1 MRHGWKRAPVRLEAT
16 EEVVM
21 LTGTVRR
28 LHRRQHRPRQEQLLN
43 GGAEMLQAQTWRRRA
58 SHALPLLLHCG
69 KSLECTC
76 AMNREC
82 SIARAWQW
90 LLRHGPAGGNWWQ
103 RWRVPR
109 CSALACCQ
117 HGQTQ
122 LSSHIDLGPFCS
134 NISGRECLR
143 NLARCHS
150 CRSQFAAPSWRRQR
164 FPVACPRPCGA
175 AGHLRIFLGRP
186 AIYTCCAPLRAGQGC
201 TTSRMLARRVG
212 KLLQAAAGGPGLL
225 RQFSSNKGAPI
236 PLDPYVNAPLGREG
250 PLWPFP
256 RCTLPCLTMH
266 VPGHPCS
273 RP

>member
-1 MRHGWKRAPVRLEAT
+1 MSRAPSRCAPTQPISTCGGVQSSNGAQRVAVAAAAEAAASTALRRPATPSPAATAHHHRKLGFGGLVIGQQHSEALVRGMRHGWKRAPVRLKAT

-21 LTGTVRR
+21 RTGTVRR
-28 LHRRQHRPRQEQLLN
+28 QHRRQHRPRQEQLLN

-150 CRSQFAAPSWRRQR
+150 CRSQFAAPSWRRQES
-164 FPVACPRPCGA
+164 A
-175 AGHLRIFLGRP
+175 AAAARAP
-186 AIYTCCAPLRAGQGC
+186 AA
-201 TTSRMLARRVG
+201 
-212 KLLQAAAGGPGLL
+212 LQAICA
-225 RQFSSNKGAPI
+225 F
-236 PLDPYVNAPLGREG
+236 
-250 PLWPFP
+250 
-256 RCTLPCLTMH
+256 T
-266 VPGHPCS
+266 
-273 RP
+273 